1 MLYINISNY
10 AGTHMRE
17 LHAHVGGQTLDGQVE
32 GVANVTGH
40 YLTMLQVSKQHSDSS
55 VGARVQG

>member
-17 LHAHVGGQTLDGQVE
+17 LLAHVGGQTLDGQVE
-32 GVANVTGH
+32 GVTDVTGMNAC
-40 YLTMLQVSKQHSDSS
+40 YVIDIC
-55 VGARVQG
+55 